1 MAEYKSLYE
10 FRGHPVRNKEE
21 ARSIYEQ
28 AKARGVEIKNQ
39 EVSNPK
45 FTGTVLTYPV
55 WFLEEYF
62 HKSEPKDN
70 AISADDDLLFDELP
84 F

>member
-62 HKSEPKDN
+62 HKSDPTDN
-70 AISADDDLLFDELP
+70 VISMDDMDLLDDLP